1 MMPVA
6 GQRNERGEEIG
17 KTMWTQNAPTAK
29 RFRCACVC
37 SSIERCKSSP
47 GIAFSSP

>member
-29 RFRCACVC
+29 RF
-37 SSIERCKSSP
+37 SSITILLRMRRITCP
-47 GIAFSSP
+47 HVR